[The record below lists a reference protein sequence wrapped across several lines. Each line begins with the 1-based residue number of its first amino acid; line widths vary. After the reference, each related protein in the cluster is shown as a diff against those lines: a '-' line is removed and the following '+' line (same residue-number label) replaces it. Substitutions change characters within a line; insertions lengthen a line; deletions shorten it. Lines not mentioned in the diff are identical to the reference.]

1 MKRDRTTKKYFKQE
15 MLMNK
20 RKKKIQIYKIY
31 SFYHAISN
39 ILGHFWMFIV
49 DYSVKNQFKI
59 ANGCQFQRLNF
70 T

>member
-1 MKRDRTTKKYFKQE
+1 MQE
-15 MLMNK
+15 ILMNK
-20 RKKKIQIYKIY
+20 RKKKIQIYNIY

-39 ILGHFWMFIV
+39 ILGHFWMLNV

>member
-1 MKRDRTTKKYFKQE
+1 MQE
-15 MLMNK
+15 ILMNK
-20 RKKKIQIYKIY
+20 RKKKIQIYNIY

-39 ILGHFWMFIV
+39 ILGHFWRFNV